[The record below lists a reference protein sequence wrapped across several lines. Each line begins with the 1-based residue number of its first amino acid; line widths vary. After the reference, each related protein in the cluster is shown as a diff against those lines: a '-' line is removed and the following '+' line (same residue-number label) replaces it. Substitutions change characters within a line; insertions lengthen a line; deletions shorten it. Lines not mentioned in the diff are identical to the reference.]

1 MQPILALGVNRVAT
15 ELAKDLGRAV
25 RGEGERFG
33 GAINVNIV
41 GVRGTKR
48 RQDADRHWLRGLD
61 RAPESDLHLLK
72 TGNRRNPTRR

>member
-41 GVRGTKR
+41 GVRGTK
-48 RQDADRHWLRGLD
+48 
-61 RAPESDLHLLK
+61 
-72 TGNRRNPTRR
+72 